1 MKRLLYCLP
10 LLFLLLYSCEE
21 ILLEDDI
28 SDETVPLVAPVDGA
42 QFNST
47 GITFTW
53 EPIENGTLYRIQ
65 IARPDFDNPMQIIV
79 DNTIETTSFTT
90 QLNVGEYEWRVQAV
104 NSGYETAFSTRSLT
118 ILSNEDF
125 QSNSVTL
132 SSPSDNLV
140 TNDNSQTLSWQP
152 VLGAT
157 GYHAQIVNSANGSV
171 VYDEDISGSSFGFS
185 FPDGNY
191 LWRVRATN
199 GSQNTLYSSRSLL
212 VDTTAPN
219 TPLPVA
225 PANLSNTSDNNV
237 SFEWTRAAVAGTAE
251 KDSLYIYSNQALTT
265 LVYKNEETSPYAT
278 STLEEGTYWW
288 YVKAFDTAGNVSS
301 QSSVFR
307 FTLN

>member
-10 LLFLLLYSCEE
+10 LLLLMLYSCEE

-28 SDETVPLVAPVDGA
+28 SDQTVRLVAPVDGA

-53 EPIENGTLYRIQ
+53 EPIENGTKYRIQ
-65 IARPDFDNPMQIIV
+65 IARPDFDNPMQILV
-79 DNTIETTSFTT
+79 DNTVETTSFTT
-90 QLNVGEYEWRVQAV
+90 QLNVGEYEWRVQAI
-104 NSGYETAFSTRSLT
+104 NGSYETAFSTRSIT

-132 SSPSDNLV
+132 SSPDNNLV
-140 TNDNSQTLSWQP
+140 TNDNLQTLSWQP

-157 GYHAQIVNSANGSV
+157 GYHSQIVNSANGNII
-171 VYDEDISGSSFGFS
+171 YDEDITGSSFNYT

-219 TPLPVA
+219 TPVLVA
-225 PANLSNTSDNNV
+225 PANLTNTSNNNI
-237 SFEWTRAAVAGTAE
+237 SFEWTRPSIAGTAE
-251 KDSLYIYSNQALTT
+251 KDSIYVYSNQTLTT

-278 STLEEGTYWW
+278 STLDEGTYWW
-288 YVKAFDTAGNVSS
+288 YVKAFDAAGNVSS